1 MTGDDH
7 RIAMSEDMLIS
18 AVRYALGRATYI
30 VMCTCDEVRCCW
42 PDLTQRAR
50 DVITRDVTEHLR
62 LVDLRLAGGMDCD
75 HDQWRRLAEW
85 IGMAS

>member
-1 MTGDDH
+1 MTPDDR
-7 RIAMSEDMLIS
+7 RIPMSEDMLIS
-18 AVRYALGRATYI
+18 AVRYATGRATYI
-30 VMCTCDEVRCCW
+30 VGDTCDEVRACW

-75 HDQWRRLAEW
+75 HDQWRRLHEW
-85 IGMAS
+85 IEAAS